1 MNSII
6 EERLISHLTIIE
18 TVYSVTINNKEEVA
32 KLIADSTSDEKNALA
47 IATSLNTWV
56 MMNST
61 GGSITIPI
69 SAVQQLQDKLKIIGR

>member
-1 MNSII
+1 MSNII

-18 TVYSVTINNKEEVA
+18 TVYSVIINNKEEVA
-32 KLIADSTSDEKNALA
+32 KWIADSTSDEKNALT

-61 GGSITIPI
+61 GESITIPI
-69 SAVQQLQDKLKIIGR
+69 STVQQLQDKLKIIGR

>member
-18 TVYSVTINNKEEVA
+18 TVYSITINNKEEVA
-32 KLIADSTSDEKNALA
+32 KWIADSTSDEKNALT

-61 GGSITIPI
+61 DGSITIPI
-69 SAVQQLQDKLKIIGR
+69 GAVQQLQDKLKIIGR